1 MSENTTIPEN
11 VTAEHK
17 MKHGIHAISN
27 SDNEA
32 IIDPIY
38 FINVTHSEG
47 TSLKRQSRKK
57 KASSNWF

>member
-17 MKHGIHAISN
+17 IKHGIHAISN

-32 IIDPIY
+32 IIDPI
-38 FINVTHSEG
+38 
-47 TSLKRQSRKK
+47 
-57 KASSNWF
+57 